1 MQAQHS
7 AARHPV
13 PSSARAR
20 RGAGPAS
27 EPTAYEVVLPELPE
41 QHGRAQVLRRVGV
54 VLQMPGGKVRVLPW
68 RAGGP
73 LSDELSAELG
83 RMDADPDPRSWGARP
98 GARLSVSP
106 RAIPWRDMLA
116 GVLPIAR

>member
-54 VLQMPGGKVRVLPW
+54 VLQMPGGKVRVLPCAPVA
-68 RAGGP
+68 RCP
-73 LSDELSAELG
+73 MSY
-83 RMDADPDPRSWGARP
+83 PRSLGAWTPIRTRAAGARDP
-98 GARLSVSP
+98 AR
-106 RAIPWRDMLA
+106 
-116 GVLPIAR
+116 G